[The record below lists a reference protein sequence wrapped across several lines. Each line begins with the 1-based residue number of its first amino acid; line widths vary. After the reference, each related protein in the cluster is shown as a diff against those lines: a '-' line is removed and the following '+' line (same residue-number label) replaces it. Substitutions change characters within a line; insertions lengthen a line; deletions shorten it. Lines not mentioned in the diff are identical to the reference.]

1 MINAIKRWFHKHLGT
16 CTLGGKAR
24 IESWMPIEHGYVQYC
39 TNPLCD
45 HVHRVRKL
53 TPLEE
58 NALRVKLTRKRVVK
72 PITTERVSAAEPS
85 VVNTPKKSKK
95 RRVATRK

>member
-45 HVHRVRKL
+45 HVHRVRNL

-58 NALRVKLTRKRVVK
+58 NALREKLRPTV
-72 PITTERVSAAEPS
+72 PMTEQEPVAEPS